1 MPKPPSALEPQ
12 KKPKNKVI
20 GVIQVK
26 GGAGRSTVSTNLAG
40 ELSKLGQTVLI
51 DCDMPQGSSASWF
64 AVRQQAGK
72 DVNLTIDTA
81 STHQELVKKIQG
93 YAQADYI
100 VLDGP
105 PRIAELT
112 RAILMLA
119 DLCLVPVG
127 ASVAEIWATNDLLTI
142 IEEAQKV
149 APIKKRMVWTRYR
162 AHTKLAQEL
171 SELASKELG
180 MKAINTTLGLRVAYT
195 EALGEGLTVTE
206 LADPS
211 ARHEMNGMTN
221 EVIKLLEAGE

>member
-1 MPKPPSALEPQ
+1 MPKT
-12 KKPKNKVI
+12 I
-20 GVIQVK
+20 GIIQVK

-40 ELSKLGQTVLI
+40 ELSKIGQTVLI

-64 AVRQQAGK
+64 SVRQQSGR
-72 DVNLTIDTA
+72 DTNLTIDTA
-81 STHQELVKKIQG
+81 STHQELVEKIQG

-127 ASVAEIWATNDLLTI
+127 TSAAEIWATNDLLAI
-142 IEEAQKV
+142 IAEAKKV
-149 APIKKRMVWTRYR
+149 APIKARMVWTRYR

-171 SELASKELG
+171 SELASSELG
-180 MKAINTTLGLRVAYT
+180 LQAINTTLGLRVAYT
-195 EALGEGLTVTE
+195 EALGQGLTVAE
-206 LADPS
+206 LADQN
-211 ARHEMNGMTN
+211 AKQEIKEMTQ
-221 EVIKLLEAGE
+221 EVTKLLEGKR